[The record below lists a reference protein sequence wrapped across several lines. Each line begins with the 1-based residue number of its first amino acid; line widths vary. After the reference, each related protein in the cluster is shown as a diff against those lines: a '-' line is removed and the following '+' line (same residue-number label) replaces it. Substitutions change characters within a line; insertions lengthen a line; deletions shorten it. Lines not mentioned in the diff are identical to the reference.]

1 MHRLAIACALVI
13 FFITNAAAQ
22 KPPGL
27 ISCTGAVPRDLCDT
41 LTAELAWRQPFPA
54 VHTVQFVIADAKS
67 FDGERATS
75 GDYVLAGVLNKTS
88 PGSLTPA
95 IHSSFDEDI
104 IFELTND
111 APLKCPNR
119 VVISMDL
126 FKGPKKA
133 ATNASSMDFNL
144 VPLYITFI
152 HGYLEG
158 CLGARQAR

>member
-1 MHRLAIACALVI
+1 MHRLAKTCALVI
-13 FFITNAAAQ
+13 CFVANAVAQ

-27 ISCTGAVPRDLCDT
+27 ISCTGAVPRDLCDAV
-41 LTAELAWRQPFPA
+41 TAELDWRQQLPA

-75 GDYVLAGVLNKTS
+75 GDYVLAGVLNKTN
-88 PGSLTPA
+88 PRSLTPA

-111 APLKCPNR
+111 APLKCPDR
-119 VVISMDL
+119 VVISADL
-126 FKGPKKA
+126 FQGPKKGG
-133 ATNASSMDFNL
+133 TNASSMNFNL
-144 VPLYITFI
+144 VSLYVTFI